1 MAIYLRKKSDNFVYK
16 LSVFIIVLA
25 FVTSNFILSAN
36 VYAQSIFSLPQV
48 GTIVTVTPAFYPAV
62 IKGIQTFPE
71 NPLRFKFIIDTGDS
85 QIEDEELKYESEK
98 LIKYFLASLTT
109 PEEDMWV
116 NLSPYENNRIIPE
129 NFGHTEMGRDLLA
142 QDYLLKQL
150 TASLM
155 YPEDE
160 LGEEFWA
167 RVYKIAYERYGITDI
182 PMDTFNKVWIVPDK
196 AVLYEDQGMVFVL
209 ESNLKVMLESDYMAF
224 RSTFEDSEMS
234 DILGAEEE
242 RAENPQQLDEIKEVI
257 KEILI
262 PEIEREINHGRT
274 FIKLR
279 QMYNSM
285 ILAAWYKSNLKQSLM
300 GQVYVDKNKVKGI
313 DLEDKDVS
321 KKIYRQYIEAFKQ
334 GVFNYIKEDYDPIS
348 QEIIPRKY
356 FSGGFISQNQFGET
370 LPEIIE
376 TVKGP
381 VENLGSEQKAYVEKN
396 LGDSSM
402 LSKKFEVDVNMLEA
416 NPNNEKYLA
425 ENPVSLKGP
434 DRSMLG
440 LIDNPEVRLE
450 DLQGKGRPVLVAY
463 KDKLLNAAAIA
474 SNRRPENYS
483 PPVAAHINSH
493 RALIESLHERGLI
506 SDEMASF
513 GELFAETHDLAYAM
527 DVSDP
532 AFKIKFIDLWIKIGE
547 RILGLSHE
555 DAVERAEAIYAFM
568 LANKGNPLVEKVIM
582 HGTLSMIATIERLE
596 EAGFEPDEALGLALI
611 IAAHHPGNPIDF
623 VATIVLPNIGINIP
637 NNLLPVL
644 LITDINSEGKIT
656 NPDSLR
662 IKVRDYVVNLLNIS
676 KIEASELISFGYALD
691 RITPARRMVDFKAE
705 GENVEYS
712 DGEIFKKYGLVVT
725 NFSDPAEPFTLR
737 RIFERSS
744 DFVKGEA
751 NYAIETARKM
761 AEGLGA
767 EGQDVMKNI
776 ENVVRLQSSYEIGR
790 TDDIQRRVL
799 DLSQRIDLVEEKGFS
814 GELRDLSSDIEV
826 VRAVYEGMS
835 EDDFER
841 EEAGYLL
848 ATLIKLKQ
856 DAQGNIDKHLA
867 KIDAYFDQIA
877 AGDLEGIEKAV
888 LLNNETSTVNEGG
901 VTNEKGSEN
910 VGGIDFNSDMLDLQ
924 IKRNSAGIPLP
935 LDEQPI
941 YDLNIEGF
949 VPVIINVTP
958 VSNILMLLGNN
969 RKELIRNSA

>member
-1 MAIYLRKKSDNFVYK
+1 MSISLRKNFGNLVYK
-16 LSVFIIVLA
+16 LSVLIIVFA
-25 FVTSNFILSAN
+25 FMSAN
-36 VYAQSIFSLPQV
+36 VILPAKVYAQSIFTLPQV
-48 GTIVTVTPAFYPAV
+48 GTMVSVTPGFYPAV

-85 QIEDEELKYESEK
+85 QIKDEELKEESEK

-142 QDYLLKQL
+142 QDYMLKQL

-160 LGEEFWA
+160 LGEEFWG

-196 AVLYEDQGMVFVL
+196 AVLFEDQGMVFVL
-209 ESNLKVMLESDYMAF
+209 ESNLKVMLESDYLAF
-224 RSTFEDSEMS
+224 RSSFEDAEMS
-234 DILGAEEE
+234 DLLGVEEE
-242 RAENPQQLDEIKEVI
+242 RAENPKQLEEIKEVI
-257 KEILI
+257 KEVLI
-262 PEIEREINHGRT
+262 PEIEREVNQGKT

-285 ILAAWYKSNLKQSLM
+285 ILAAWYKSALKQSLV
-300 GQVYVDKNKVKGI
+300 GQIYVDKNKVKGI
-313 DLEDKDVS
+313 DLEDKEVS
-321 KKIYRQYIEAFKQ
+321 KKIYRQYVEAFKQ

-356 FSGGFISQNQFGET
+356 FSGGFISKNQFGET

-376 TVKGP
+376 KIEGP
-381 VENLGSEQKAYVEKN
+381 IAALGSERREYVERK
-396 LGDSSM
+396 LGDNSM
-402 LSKKFEVDVNMLEA
+402 FSDKIEVDVNLLEA
-416 NPNNEKYLA
+416 TPKNEKYSA
-425 ENPVSLKGP
+425 QNPVSFAT
-434 DRSMLG
+434 LG
-440 LIDNPEVRLE
+440 SEVKLE

-463 KDKLLNAAAIA
+463 QEKLLKAAEIA

-483 PPVAAHINSH
+483 QPVVAHINSH
-493 RALIESLHERGLI
+493 RALIRSLRESNVI

-513 GELFAETHDLAYAM
+513 GELFAETHDLGYSM
-527 DVSDP
+527 DILDP
-532 AFKIKFIDLWIKIGE
+532 AFKSKFIGLWVKIGVE
-547 RILGLSHE
+547 ILGLSE
-555 DAVERAEAIYAFM
+555 EEAFERASDIYAFM
-568 LANKGNPLVEKVIM
+568 VANKGNPLVEKVIM

-596 EAGFEPDEALGLALI
+596 ASGFESDEALGLALI

-623 VATIVLPNIGINIP
+623 VASVVLPNIGINIP

-644 LITDINSEGKIT
+644 FITDINSSGEIT
-656 NPDSLR
+656 NPDDLR
-662 IKVRDYVVNLLNIS
+662 IKIRDYVVKLLDIS
-676 KIEASELISFGYALD
+676 KTEASQLISFGYALD
-691 RITPARRMVDFKAE
+691 RITPARRMVDFRVE
-705 GENVEYS
+705 GDSVEYS
-712 DGEIFKKYGLVVT
+712 DGETFKKYALATT
-725 NFSDPAEPFTLR
+725 NFTDPAEPFTLR
-737 RIFERSS
+737 RIFERTI

-751 NYAIETARKM
+751 NYAIETSRKM

-767 EGQDVMKNI
+767 EGQEIVKNTEDVVK
-776 ENVVRLQSSYEIGR
+776 LQSSYEIGR
-790 TDDIQRRVL
+790 TEDIHRRVL
-799 DLSQRIDLVEEKGFS
+799 ELSEGIDLVEAKGFS
-814 GELRDLSSDIEV
+814 GELRNLSSDIEV
-826 VRAVYEGMS
+826 VRTVYEGMS
-835 EDDFER
+835 VDDSQY

-848 ATLIKLKQ
+848 ATLIKLKEE
-856 DAQGNIDKHLA
+856 AQGNIDKHLI
-867 KIDAYFDQIA
+867 KIDEYLAQRTSEDPV
-877 AGDLEGIEKAV
+877 GIESAV
-888 LLNNETSTVNEGG
+888 LLSNERANIGEGEIKD
-901 VTNEKGSEN
+901 EKGTEN

-935 LDEQPI
+935 LAEQPI

-969 RKELIRNSA
+969 RKELIRKSV